1 MYINIFD
8 RDALPR
14 PAIDDWLPTCKEDE
28 LFTHGKDAIHLPVSE
43 FYNLPK
49 DKFFDSFILVSP
61 KRCYNQTDVRWHI
74 CQYLNYFEKF
84 YDVDKELYFY
94 YCRMKSLIDL
104 GYSVGNN
111 VIPYTYKDFMHD
123 ISTYILSDSMYAKV
137 DKMIDD
143 NYNQSLSSYK
153 NKEASLQYTDKHG
166 KYFMEISIFQNIL
179 IPIIMHFAHI
189 NHITE
194 NIEGYLLNI
203 YGLLFQKRQDD
214 ADMHA
219 KLFETVYATILNDSK
234 QNKMVWDMNPIRGID
249 INTAADN
256 SIQTLIIQVMP
267 KYRFNKNMVALNL
280 YSIKLG
286 IRYTVTHVQYDYDFV
301 SLSASNRTG
310 EDNSSQVDKFE
321 ALQIKENESLFI
333 LNQFHYKKTMENIR
347 QQYGEVSEDE
357 IQFYRKELSKGKSDG
372 KGILNPFRFKLISSM
387 FAKYFGNMN
396 SIKLCNIH
404 DFIELIIIAKRILL
418 SMGMKQLPYIIAGR
432 IVKINNRNNINKK
445 ELQKLESSEYYQALL
460 KNYRTDKVEKAVQSL
475 LGQILTSEFECVD
488 YDIPEQNGLKI
499 EIISDY
505 LIDEIPMFLANVSED
520 I

>member
-1 MYINIFD
+1 
-8 RDALPR
+8 
-14 PAIDDWLPTCKEDE
+14 
-28 LFTHGKDAIHLPVSE
+28 
-43 FYNLPK
+43 
-49 DKFFDSFILVSP
+49 
-61 KRCYNQTDVRWHI
+61 
-74 CQYLNYFEKF
+74 
-84 YDVDKELYFY
+84 
-94 YCRMKSLIDL
+94 
-104 GYSVGNN
+104 
-111 VIPYTYKDFMHD
+111 
-123 ISTYILSDSMYAKV
+123 
-137 DKMIDD
+137 
-143 NYNQSLSSYK
+143 
-153 NKEASLQYTDKHG
+153 
-166 KYFMEISIFQNIL
+166 
-179 IPIIMHFAHI
+179 
-189 NHITE
+189 
-194 NIEGYLLNI
+194 
-203 YGLLFQKRQDD
+203 
-214 ADMHA
+214 MHA

-357 IQFYRKELSKGKSDG
+357 IQFYRRELSKGKSDG